1 MVSWNMVALFVRKLW
16 KHQIDVMDANMMMMT
31 TATQTLDPGQFSQR
45 VWALSNRNF
54 YKPRKD

>member
-1 MVSWNMVALFVRKLW
+1 MVALFVRKLW
-16 KHQIDVMDANMMMMT
+16 KQKMIHQIDVMDANMMMMT

>member
-1 MVSWNMVALFVRKLW
+1 
-16 KHQIDVMDANMMMMT
+16 ANMMMMT

>member
-1 MVSWNMVALFVRKLW
+1 MVAEMI
-16 KHQIDVMDANMMMMT
+16 HQIDVMDANMMMMT